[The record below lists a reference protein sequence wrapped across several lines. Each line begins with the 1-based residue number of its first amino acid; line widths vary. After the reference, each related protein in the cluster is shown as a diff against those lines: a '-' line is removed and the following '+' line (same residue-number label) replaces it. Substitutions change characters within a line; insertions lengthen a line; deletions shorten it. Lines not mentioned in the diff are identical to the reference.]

1 MQAQKTFQFVS
12 FRFIALAFSLLVA
25 LLLASA
31 AGYMIRGGGTAS
43 TGSTVAPPTLHV
55 QQLTDNQMERQQTIA
70 SPKPRNLPERGDG
83 FGFGL

>member
-31 AGYMIRGGGTAS
+31 AGYMIRGGTAS

-70 SPKPRNLPERGDG
+70 SPKPRNVPERGDG

>member
-31 AGYMIRGGGTAS
+31 AGYMIRGGPAS

-70 SPKPRNLPERGDG
+70 SPKPRNLPDRGDG
-83 FGFGL
+83 FGYGL